1 MASFIVSRELLG
13 AIPASFYSYFKGN
26 RPTKIVWCHCNQ
38 KNKFLYGLKPVLN
51 KTGAKLKLIMAK
63 NNDGKC
69 STACEK
75 IVSGAGKGEV
85 GC

>member
-1 MASFIVSRELLG
+1 MATFIVSRSPG
-13 AIPASFYSYFKGN
+13 FDPYIFYSYFKGN
-26 RPTKIVWCHCNQ
+26 CQNKLVWCHCNQ
-38 KNKFLYGLKPVLN
+38 KNKFLKGLKPALN